1 MPSRQYIRHPIDIPI
16 EFILDTAVEPKKKHP
31 FLKNVSQGGLCFIS
45 NSKIDIGNGIQIV
58 IPLCQP
64 TFKASGI
71 VAWCQATNGGR
82 FDIGIEFHDE
92 SIHFALRMVEQL
104 CHIEQ
109 YKLEMLKEEG
119 RELSNEEAAAEWIS
133 KYAGQFPR

>member
-1 MPSRQYIRHPIDIPI
+1 MRSRQYIRHPIDIPI
-16 EFILDTAVEPKKKHP
+16 EFSFDSAVEKRKKHP

-45 NSKIDIGNGIQIV
+45 DSEIELGSGIQIV

-71 VAWCQATNGGR
+71 VAWCHAANGGR

-92 SIHFALRMVEQL
+92 SIHFTLRMVEQL

-109 YKLEMLKEEG
+109 YKQKVLRDEG

-133 KYAGQFPR
+133 KYAGQFPQ